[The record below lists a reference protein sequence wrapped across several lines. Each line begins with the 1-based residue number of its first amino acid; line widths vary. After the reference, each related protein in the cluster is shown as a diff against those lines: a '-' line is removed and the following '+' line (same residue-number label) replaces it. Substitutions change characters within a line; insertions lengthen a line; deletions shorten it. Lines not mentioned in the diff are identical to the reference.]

1 MYNKYVPFE
10 SSLQQAFQFT
20 HENRVEIKAQGDWMT
35 EGGGHLLKVPN
46 PPLHCEHKTECRS
59 L

>member
-35 EGGGHLLKVPN
+35 EGGGGG
-46 PPLHCEHKTECRS
+46 T
-59 L
+59 

>member
-35 EGGGHLLKVPN
+35 EGGGGGGALTKMFETTHQILVYCK
-46 PPLHCEHKTECRS
+46 K
-59 L
+59 